1 MSEPQTHGSVSTVA
15 LISYALIALWAL
27 TVGGVF
33 VLIGNRV
40 AVEDVMVGILG
51 AILSTT
57 ATGVTG
63 VVAYW
68 LASSALAN
76 RKDGGPTTTAT
87 TNTTTFEA
95 PVTVADSEK
104 P

>member
-1 MSEPQTHGSVSTVA
+1 MSDPQIHGPVSTVA

-33 VLIGNRV
+33 VLVANRIP
-40 AVEDVMVGILG
+40 VEDVMVGILG
-51 AILSTT
+51 AILS
-57 ATGVTG
+57 ATSSALTG

-76 RKDGGPTTTAT
+76 RKDGGPTTT
-87 TNTTTFEA
+87 TTTFEA
-95 PVTVADSEK
+95 PVMLSEK
-104 P
+104 EKP

>member
-1 MSEPQTHGSVSTVA
+1 MTDPQMHSPRSTVA
-15 LISYALIALWAL
+15 LISYALIGLWAL

-76 RKDGGPTTTAT
+76 RKDAPTTT
-87 TNTTTFEA
+87 TTTFEA
-95 PVTVADSEK
+95 PVSVSEVEK
-104 P
+104 TP

>member
-1 MSEPQTHGSVSTVA
+1 MSDPQTHGPFSTVA
-15 LISYALIALWAL
+15 LISYALIVLWAL

-33 VLIGNRV
+33 VLVANRIP
-40 AVEDVMVGILG
+40 VEDVMVGILG
-51 AILSTT
+51 AILS
-57 ATGVTG
+57 ATSSALTG

-76 RKDGGPTTTAT
+76 RKDGGPTTT
-87 TNTTTFEA
+87 TTTFEA
-95 PVTVADSEK
+95 PVSVREADK